1 MKTTGVKQVMKPNKV
16 EVIWLGVKNLSNE
29 YDLSKSTIYFWINN
43 GYLEHTRV
51 GKKILINRNAFEKF
65 LQNQLGEYLND

>member
-1 MKTTGVKQVMKPNKV
+1 MQANSTK
-16 EVIWLGVKNLSNE
+16 IDWLGVKRISNE

-43 GYLEHTRV
+43 GYFEHTRI

-65 LQNQLGEYLND
+65 LQNHAIPAWRNSNL